1 MALEFRLAFP
11 TLSPKEPAMPPGK
24 RELARIERRL
34 ITTLT
39 EACEIAKGEIKGFTW
54 LTHTA
59 DLNALAQTLKV
70 IWVFET
76 LADRKLAQVDAK
88 TRIFEL
94 TAIALN
100 EANIDLVPSDLTV
113 RFDSE
118 QECQS
123 THGGNWQKR
132 LVGKGV

>member
-1 MALEFRLAFP
+1 
-11 TLSPKEPAMPPGK
+11 MPPGK
-24 RELARIERRL
+24 RESARIERRL

-39 EACEIAKGEIKGFTW
+39 EACETAKGEIKGFTW

-59 DLNALAQTLKV
+59 DLNALAETLKV

-76 LADRKLAQVDAK
+76 LADRKRAQVDAK
-88 TRIFEL
+88 ARIFEL

-100 EANIDLVPSDLTV
+100 QADIDLIPSDNSV

-118 QECQS
+118 EECQRNHAGDWKIRLTQS
-123 THGGNWQKR
+123 RGAKGG
-132 LVGKGV
+132 

>member
-1 MALEFRLAFP
+1 M
-11 TLSPKEPAMPPGK
+11 KPGK
-24 RELARIERRL
+24 RELAQIERRL

-39 EACEIAKGEIKGFTW
+39 EACETAKGEIKGFMW

-59 DLNALAQTLKV
+59 DLNALAETLKV

-76 LADRKLAQVDAK
+76 LTDRTLAQVDAK

-94 TAIALN
+94 TAIALS
-100 EANIDLVPSDLTV
+100 EASIDLPPSDRNI

-118 QECQS
+118 EECQR
-123 THGGNWQKR
+123 THGGDWNTR
-132 LVGKGV
+132 LAQSSVAKGA

>member
-1 MALEFRLAFP
+1 
-11 TLSPKEPAMPPGK
+11 MPPGK

-39 EACEIAKGEIKGFTW
+39 DACETAKGEFKGFTW

-59 DLNALAQTLKV
+59 DLNALAETLKV
-70 IWVFET
+70 TWVFET
-76 LADRKLAQVDAK
+76 LADRQLAQVHAK
-88 TRIFEL
+88 ARIFEL

-100 EANIDLVPSDLTV
+100 EANIDLTPSDRHV

-118 QECQS
+118 EECQR
-123 THGGNWQKR
+123 THAGDWKSR
-132 LVGKGV
+132 LAQSRVVKGD

>member
-1 MALEFRLAFP
+1 
-11 TLSPKEPAMPPGK
+11 MPPGK

-39 EACEIAKGEIKGFTW
+39 VACETAKGEIKGFTW

-59 DLNALAQTLKV
+59 DLNALAETLKV

-88 TRIFEL
+88 ARIFEL
-94 TAIALN
+94 TAIALK
-100 EANIDLVPSDLTV
+100 EANIDLTPSDPSV

-118 QECQS
+118 EECQR
-123 THGGNWQKR
+123 THGGDWKIR
-132 LVGKGV
+132 LTQSRVAKGG

>member
-1 MALEFRLAFP
+1 
-11 TLSPKEPAMPPGK
+11 MPVAK

-39 EACEIAKGEIKGFTW
+39 DACETAKEEIEGFTW

-59 DLNALAQTLKV
+59 DLNAVAETLKIV
-70 IWVFET
+70 WVFET

-88 TRIFEL
+88 ARIFEL
-94 TAIALN
+94 TTIALN
-100 EANIDLVPSDLTV
+100 EADIYLNLSDRNV

-118 QECQS
+118 EECQH
-123 THGGNWQKR
+123 THGGD
-132 LVGKGV
+132 

>member
-1 MALEFRLAFP
+1 
-11 TLSPKEPAMPPGK
+11 MPPGK

-34 ITTLT
+34 VTMLT
-39 EACEIAKGEIKGFTW
+39 EACETAKGEIKGFTW

-59 DLNALAQTLKV
+59 DMNAWAETLTV

-76 LADRKLAQVDAK
+76 LADRKLAQADAK
-88 TRIFEL
+88 ARIFEL

-100 EANIDLVPSDLTV
+100 EADIDLNPSNHSV

-118 QECQS
+118 EECQR
-123 THGGNWQKR
+123 THGGDWKSR
-132 LVGKGV
+132 LTRSRVAKGD